1 MKNLKTKRMATPRQL
16 EMAFESDVIANL
28 DPVEERAVVTA
39 LARLYLAAANMTLED
54 HSDEQ

>member
-1 MKNLKTKRMATPRQL
+1 MKNLKTRTVAVPRQL

-28 DPVEERAVVTA
+28 DPAEERAVVTA
-39 LARLYLAAANMTLED
+39 LARLLLAAANVTLED